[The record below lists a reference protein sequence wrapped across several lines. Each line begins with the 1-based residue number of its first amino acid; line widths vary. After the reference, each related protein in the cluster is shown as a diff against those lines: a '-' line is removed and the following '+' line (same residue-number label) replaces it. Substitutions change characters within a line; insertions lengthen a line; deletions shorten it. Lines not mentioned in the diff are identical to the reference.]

1 MGLKVGAII
10 KLHLYSDNV
19 LMFTDGAWPPACLA
33 RRNFPALT
41 PDILFKAKTTSSNCG
56 PCDYNFSN
64 GGQTVSCRL
73 VHISIIIENLPSIS
87 KGPGGGGD

>member
-1 MGLKVGAII
+1 VA
-10 KLHLYSDNV
+10 
-19 LMFTDGAWPPACLA
+19 ACLPCQEE
-33 RRNFPALT
+33 FPALN

-73 VHISIIIENLPSIS
+73 VHIFIIIENLPSIS
-87 KGPGGGGD
+87 KGPGGEINVLHMMPLQL